1 MGNCM
6 KMILIF
12 VLFIQSMISVG
23 QRPSLTGSIG
33 AIANQHYFGRD
44 FNESCGGLIRL
55 EDNLISNG
63 IGLKYPSFISFLPK
77 IKYEFGSIR
86 SINIGVSTID
96 WEGDDIVA
104 IPAWYN
110 GPFLESGIAFSQ
122 PNNLLCNKI
131 GYEYFWLLMGGRLNL
146 VHYTDFHDNQFLFR
160 PEVGL
165 SLFSFLTVTYGY
177 NFKLPGNSNL
187 IKPGNIYSI
196 NLALPIYKKEY
207 RDME

>member
-1 MGNCM
+1 MKRLTTIFILFFLTIATLGQTRKDITNFKIYGNS
-6 KMILIF
+6 KKK
-12 VLFIQSMISVG
+12 S
-23 QRPSLTGSIG
+23 
-33 AIANQHYFGRD
+33 
-44 FNESCGGLIRL
+44 
-55 EDNLISNG
+55 
-63 IGLKYPSFISFLPK
+63 SFLFTNPSPVLRYPDFLSYLPK
-77 IKYEFGSIR
+77 VKYEFGSVQ
-86 SINIGVSTID
+86 SINVGLSTID

-177 NFKLPGNSNL
+177 NFKLPSNSNL
-187 IKPGNIYSI
+187 IKPGSIYSI

-207 RDME
+207 RNLE